1 MPVFALKFVKSEF
14 VGKQALRIQPIFYCK
29 FIIQIGLYM
38 KKKCRST
45 SKFMFHPR
53 ELKEKQYNAYKR

>member
-38 KKKCRST
+38 KKKMQEHVKIYVSSPWT
-45 SKFMFHPR
+45 ER
-53 ELKEKQYNAYKR
+53 ETIQRL